1 MKVGLDTAK
10 WTPVLVL
17 ALLAILL
24 PVASQTI
31 ELTGQIPGAV

>member
-10 WTPVLVL
+10 WTPLLVL

-24 PVASQTI
+24 PVVSQTV
-31 ELTGQIPGAV
+31 ELSGRIPGAA